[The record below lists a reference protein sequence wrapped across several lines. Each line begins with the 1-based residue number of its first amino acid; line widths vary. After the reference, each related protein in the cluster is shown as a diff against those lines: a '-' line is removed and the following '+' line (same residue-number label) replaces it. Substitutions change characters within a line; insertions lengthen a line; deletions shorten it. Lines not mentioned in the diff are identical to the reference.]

1 MDVRDISWHHKD
13 DSELPAARAPQK
25 GAPLSTQQPR
35 TGEELPVDRTFLADR
50 DAGLMEDPHLLAH
63 VPFDD
68 AGNRFPPE

>member
-13 DSELPAARAPQK
+13 DSEPPAARAPQK
-25 GAPLSTQQPR
+25 GAPLGTQQPR
-35 TGEELPVDRTFLADR
+35 TVDLPVDRIFLADR

-68 AGNRFPPE
+68 AGSRLPTE